1 MIQVYKTSRN
11 YNLFKF
17 KFGLNL
23 VNSNVWAV
31 VLNRRDEGSWNISE
45 YSIASQND
53 DMPEV
58 TETKEVYKKRCLNI
72 YKHRLYHFRPIQ
84 IVGLAFLG

>member
-1 MIQVYKTSRN
+1 M
-11 YNLFKF
+11 
-17 KFGLNL
+17 
-23 VNSNVWAV
+23 NSNVWAV

-58 TETKEVYKKRCLNI
+58 TETKEVYKKKVFEYLQTSFVSFQAYPNCWFSISGR
-72 YKHRLYHFRPIQ
+72 R
-84 IVGLAFLG
+84 G

>member
-53 DMPEV
+53 DMP
-58 TETKEVYKKRCLNI
+58 
-72 YKHRLYHFRPIQ
+72 
-84 IVGLAFLG
+84 